1 MAGGSDQP
9 PHALM
14 KKRQTKRERERGDAL
29 TPEQSKA
36 KREREREAGRETER
50 EDSPLPKKGC
60 A

>member
-14 KKRQTKRERERGDAL
+14 KKRQTKREREGTL
-29 TPEQSKA
+29 SPLSKA
-36 KREREREAGRETER
+36 KQREREREREAGRETER